1 MMNEPM
7 LLAQHSPSAGAV
19 ARHRPVASPAIS
31 RRGRIIQLSPFAL
44 CEIFAFWSLFKTFF
58 TKRPLPKLL
67 LQIDHF

>member
-19 ARHRPVASPAIS
+19 ARHRLPAIS

-44 CEIFAFWSLFKTFF
+44 CEIFAFWSLFKIFF

-67 LQIDHF
+67 LQIDNF